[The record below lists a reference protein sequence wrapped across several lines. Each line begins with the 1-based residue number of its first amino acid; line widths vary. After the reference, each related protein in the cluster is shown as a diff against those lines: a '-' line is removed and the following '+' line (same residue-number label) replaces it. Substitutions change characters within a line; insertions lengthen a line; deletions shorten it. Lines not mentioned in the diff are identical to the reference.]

1 MSSNPVIMHAGIFG
15 PGQSGKTTL
24 AKALSKSMAKL
35 GTETMLLDPNGEDW
49 GKHAECFTDE
59 EKFWW
64 HVWKSEKKFIICE
77 EATETIARNKDLIGV
92 FTRIR
97 HRGHKLC
104 IVGHSG
110 TNLLPIMR
118 QQLHALYL
126 FKQSAKACAIWA
138 EDFMDERIHAATTL
152 KQYEFLRCIMFGGK
166 DGNSIV
172 QKNKLTL
179 G

>member
-1 MSSNPVIMHAGIFG
+1 MSSNPVVQHVGIFG

-35 GTETMLLDPNGEDW
+35 GIETMLLDPNGEEW
-49 GKHAECFTDE
+49 GRHAKSFTDE
-59 EKFWW
+59 AKFWPE
-64 HVWKSEKKFIICE
+64 VWRAEKKFIICE
-77 EATETIARNKDLIGV
+77 EATETIARNTDLISV

-118 QQLHALYL
+118 QQFHALYL
-126 FKQSAKACAIWA
+126 FRQSEKACGIWA
-138 EDFMDERIHAATTL
+138 EEFMDKRIHLAATL
-152 KQYEFLRCIMFGGK
+152 KRYEFLRCIMFGEKNG
-166 DGNSIV
+166 DILI

-179 G
+179 